1 VKYPS
6 IVLKIVKRLDLL
18 KRGKGQASSFK
29 SDLLTNGGIF
39 WSNKLNH
46 HLSFKSPTHPKPPYS
61 LSPNHTSPFTLH
73 SSLFTVHNSQLPI
86 YPSTHLPIYPSTH
99 LPIYPST
106 HLPIS
111 NTHTHTPALTPAL
124 TLTLTPTREA
134 KRVKPTIH
142 TYIHT
147 YTHPPTHP
155 PPLKMSILQE
165 SNNITQRNTTQQIN
179 NTPQSP
185 LRTKKNPTNT
195 PPPKNGAQIKFK
207 FKLKV

>member
-1 VKYPS
+1 MKYPS

-106 HLPIS
+106 HFKYSYSYPS
-111 NTHTHTPALTPAL
+111 PYSSPYPYPYPNQRGKTSQTNNTY
-124 TLTLTPTREA
+124 
-134 KRVKPTIH
+134 IH
-142 TYIHT
+142 TYIH
-147 YTHPPTHP
+147 PPTHP
-155 PPLKMSILQE
+155 ST
-165 SNNITQRNTTQQIN
+165 S
-179 NTPQSP
+179 
-185 LRTKKNPTNT
+185 
-195 PPPKNGAQIKFK
+195 AQN
-207 FKLKV
+207 VHPSGEQ